1 MYARSSLHVTC
12 TLATASLFC
21 VAHTGWAQ
29 EPDRT
34 VLPIAPPPFRGTVG
48 TTYKESVPSP
58 IPPLRAPVGAPNVLV
73 VLLDDEGYGQSGT
86 FGGLIPTPTLDRLA
100 AGGLRY
106 TRFHVT
112 ALCSPTRS
120 ALLTGRNNHAVSMGT
135 IANWS
140 TDEPGYTGSIPK
152 SAAMLPEVLRENG
165 YATSAFGKWH
175 LIPEPEVTLA
185 GPFDHWPT
193 HQGFDY
199 YYGFIDAETNQWFP
213 ELTVGTQPIEMVA
226 PPGRKGDYTLN
237 EDLANKAIDW
247 IKAEKSLAPEKPF
260 FIYYAP
266 GASHAPLQAPRAW
279 VDKFKGQFDMGW
291 DRYREIVLERQKK
304 LGVVPQDTKLTLR
317 PAEIPAWDS
326 LSADQKKVA
335 ARLMEVYA
343 GFTAQSDHEIGRVID
358 AIGGLG
364 QLDNTLIVYIA
375 GDNGASLEGGLY
387 GTSNAMAQVNGEAQ
401 GTAEALAVL
410 DDLGEPKTT
419 PHYPVGWAWAGNAPF
434 QWGKRI
440 GSHLGGTRD
449 PMVVYWPGKIKDAGG
464 LRSQFEDVT
473 DVAPTIL
480 EAAGIPEPVEVN
492 GVKQQRVD
500 GMSMLATFASATV
513 PSRRTTQYFELM
525 GNRAIYHDERMASA
539 RRGLLPWVYAGS
551 PEDMMRQPWELYDLS
566 KDYSEANNLAG
577 QYPGKLKQMQA
588 IFDDEAKKNQVYPL
602 DPRMSGRGF
611 HVPAGH
617 YTYYTATGHLY
628 NELTPPFETKSHTI
642 TAYVEIPKQ
651 GADGVLAAVGGEG
664 GGFSLFVKD
673 GRPTYTYNFF
683 RHGTTVV
690 APNALPAGP
699 AKIVLELT
707 YDGVGIGK
715 TAVATLSVN
724 DRKVGTA
731 QIAQTVPNVF
741 SFEETFDVGEDSASP
756 VGDYESPFRFT
767 GMIDR
772 IDVDFA
778 GAK

>member
-1 MYARSSLHVTC
+1 MVTRPPLMPC
-12 TLATASLFC
+12 TLATMCLFC
-21 VAHTGWAQ
+21 ATHTISAQ
-29 EPDRT
+29 GTNRA

-58 IPPLRAPVGAPNVLV
+58 IPPLRAPAGAPNVLV

-120 ALLTGRNNHAVSMGT
+120 ALLTGRNNHAVSMGVIT
-135 IANWS
+135 NWS

-175 LIPEPEVTLA
+175 LIPEAEVSLA

-199 YYGFIDAETNQWFP
+199 YYGFIDAETNQWYP
-213 ELTVGTQPIEMVA
+213 ELTLGTQPIEMVA
-226 PPGRKGDYTLN
+226 PPDRKDDYTLN
-237 EDLANKAIDW
+237 EDLANKAIEW
-247 IKAEKSLAPEKPF
+247 IKSEKSLAPDKPF

-279 VDKFKGQFDMGW
+279 IDKFKGQFDMGW
-291 DRYREIVLERQKK
+291 DRYREIVLDRQKK
-304 LGVVPQDTKLTLR
+304 LGVVPHDTKLTPR
-317 PAEIPAWDS
+317 PAAIPAWDS
-326 LSADQKKVA
+326 LTPDQKKVA
-335 ARLMEVYA
+335 VRLMEVYA

-358 AIGGLG
+358 AIAATG

-387 GTSNAMAQVNGEAQ
+387 GTANAMSQINGEPQ
-401 GTAEALAVL
+401 STEDALAVL
-410 DDLGEPKTT
+410 DELGGPHTT

-440 GSHLGGTRD
+440 ASHLGGTRD
-449 PMVVYWPGKIKDAGG
+449 PMVVFWPSHIKDAGG
-464 LRSQFEDVT
+464 LRYQFEDVI

-480 EAAGIPEPVEVN
+480 EASGIPEPTEVN

-500 GMSMLATFASATV
+500 GISMLATFGSAAV
-513 PSRRTTQYFELM
+513 PSKRTTQYFEML
-525 GNRAIYHDERMASA
+525 GNRAIYHDDWMASA
-539 RRGLLPWVYAGS
+539 RSGLLPWVYAGS
-551 PEDMMRQPWELYDLS
+551 PEDMMQQPWELYDLS
-566 KDYSEANNLAG
+566 KDYSETINLAQ
-577 QYPGKLKQMQA
+577 QYPEKLKQMQA
-588 IFDDEAKKNQVYPL
+588 LFDEEAKKNQVYPL
-602 DPRMSGRGF
+602 DPRMSGRGS
-611 HVPAGH
+611 HAPATH
-617 YTYYTATGHLY
+617 YTYYTGTGHLY
-628 NELTPPFETKSHTI
+628 DALIPPVERKSHTI

-651 GADGVLAAVGGEG
+651 GANGVLMADGGEG
-664 GGFSLFVKD
+664 GGFSLFLKE

-683 RHGTTVV
+683 RKNTTI
-690 APNALPAGP
+690 ASPTALPPGP
-699 AKIVLELT
+699 AKIVLQLT
-707 YDGVGIGK
+707 YSGTGLNK

-724 DRKVGTA
+724 DRQVATT
-731 QIAQTVPNVF
+731 QIPRTVPNVF

-756 VGDYESPFRFT
+756 VGDYESPFAFNGT
-767 GMIDR
+767 IQR
-772 IDVDFA
+772 IDLDFA
-778 GAK
+778 PPN

>member
-1 MYARSSLHVTC
+1 MVTRAPLMPC
-12 TLATASLFC
+12 SLATMCLFC
-21 VAHTGWAQ
+21 ATYTVSAQ
-29 EPDRT
+29 EPNRT

-48 TTYKESVPSP
+48 TTYKESVPAL
-58 IPPLRAPVGAPNVLV
+58 IPPLRAPAGAPNVLV

-100 AGGLRY
+100 AGGLRF

-120 ALLTGRNNHAVSMGT
+120 ALLTGRNNHAVSMGVIT
-135 IANWS
+135 NWS

-175 LIPEPEVTLA
+175 LIPQQEATLG

-199 YYGFIDAETNQWFP
+199 YYGFLDGETNQWFP
-213 ELTVGTQPIEMVA
+213 ELTLRTQPVEMVA
-226 PPGRKGDYTLN
+226 PSGRKDDYTLN
-237 EDLANKAIDW
+237 EDLADKAIDW
-247 IKAEKSLAPEKPF
+247 IKSEKSLAPHKPF
-260 FIYYAP
+260 FVYYAP
-266 GASHAPLQAPRAW
+266 GASHAPLQAPREW

-304 LGVVPQDTKLTLR
+304 LGVVPPDTKLTAR

-326 LSADQKKVA
+326 LTPDQKKVA

-358 AIGGLG
+358 AIDATG

-387 GTSNAMAQVNGEAQ
+387 GTENAMSQINGEPQ
-401 GTAEALAVL
+401 STEDALAVL
-410 DDLGEPKTT
+410 DELGGPHTT
-419 PHYPVGWAWAGNAPF
+419 PHYPVGWAWAGNTPF

-440 GSHLGGTRD
+440 ASHLGGTRD
-449 PMVVYWPGKIKDAGG
+449 PMVVFWPSKIKDAGG
-464 LRSQFEDVT
+464 VRYQFEDVT

-480 EAAGIPEPVEVN
+480 EAAGLPEPTEVN

-500 GMSMLATFASATV
+500 GMSMLATFTSATA
-513 PSRRTTQYFELM
+513 PSQRTKQYFEMM
-525 GNRAIYHDERMASA
+525 GNRAIYHDDWMASA

-551 PEDMMRQPWELYDLS
+551 SDNMMQQPWELYDLS
-566 KDYSEANNLAG
+566 KDYSEANNLAR
-577 QYPGKLKQMQA
+577 QYPDKVKQMQSL
-588 IFDDEAKKNQVYPL
+588 FDEEAKKNQVYPL

-611 HVPAGH
+611 HASAGRSTF
-617 YTYYTATGHLY
+617 YSGAGHLY
-628 NELTPPFETKSHTI
+628 NELAPPFETKSHTI
-642 TAYVEIPKQ
+642 TAYVDIPKE
-651 GADGVLAAVGGEG
+651 GANGVLMADGAEG
-664 GGFSLFVKD
+664 GGFALFLKD
-673 GRPTYTYNFF
+673 GRPTYTYDFF
-683 RHGTTVV
+683 RKSTTI
-690 APNALPAGP
+690 ASPTTLPPGP
-699 AKIVLELT
+699 AKIVLQLT
-707 YDGVGIGK
+707 YSGTGLNK

-724 DRKVGTA
+724 DRQVATT
-731 QIAQTVPNVF
+731 QIARTVPNVF

-756 VGDYESPFRFT
+756 VGDYESPFAFT
-767 GMIDR
+767 GTIRR
-772 IDVDFA
+772 IDLDFA
-778 GAK
+778 PPN

>member
-1 MYARSSLHVTC
+1 MLTRARLMPCS
-12 TLATASLFC
+12 LATMCLFC
-21 VAHTGWAQ
+21 ATHTVSAQ
-29 EPDRT
+29 EPNRT

-48 TTYKESVPSP
+48 TTYKESVPAP
-58 IPPLRAPVGAPNVLV
+58 TPPLRAPAGAPNVMV
-73 VLLDDEGYGQSGT
+73 ILLDDEGYGQSGT

-120 ALLTGRNNHAVSMGT
+120 ALLTGRNNHAVSMGVIT
-135 IANWS
+135 NWS

-175 LIPEPEVTLA
+175 LIPQPEATLA

-199 YYGFIDAETNQWFP
+199 YYGFIDGETNQWFP
-213 ELTVGTQPIEMVA
+213 ELTLGTQPIEMVA
-226 PPGRKGDYTLN
+226 PPGRKNDYTLN

-247 IKAEKSLAPEKPF
+247 IKSEKSLAPDKPF

-279 VDKFKGQFDMGW
+279 VDRFKGHFDMGW

-304 LGVVPQDTKLTLR
+304 LVVVPPDTKLTSR
-317 PAEIPAWDS
+317 PPEIPAWDS
-326 LSADQKKVA
+326 LTPDQKKVA

-358 AIGGLG
+358 AIDATG

-387 GTSNAMAQVNGEAQ
+387 GTANAMSQINGEPQ
-401 GTAEALAVL
+401 STEDALAVL
-410 DDLGEPKTT
+410 DELGGPHTT
-419 PHYPVGWAWAGNAPF
+419 PHYPVGWAWAGNTPF

-440 GSHLGGTRD
+440 ASHLGGTRD
-449 PMVVYWPGKIKDAGG
+449 PMVVFWPSKVKDAGG
-464 LRSQFEDVT
+464 VRYQFEDVT

-480 EAAGIPEPVEVN
+480 EAAGLPEPTEVN

-500 GMSMLATFASATV
+500 GMSMLATFTSATA
-513 PSRRTTQYFELM
+513 PSQRTTQYFEMM
-525 GNRAIYHDERMASA
+525 GNRAIYHDDWMASA
-539 RRGLLPWVYAGS
+539 RSGLLPWVYVGS
-551 PEDMMRQPWELYDLS
+551 SENMMQQPWELYDLS
-566 KDYSEANNLAG
+566 KDYSEANDLAR
-577 QYPGKLKQMQA
+577 QYPDKVKQMQSL
-588 IFDDEAKKNQVYPL
+588 FDEEAKKNQVYPL

-611 HVPAGH
+611 HAPAEHSTFYSG
-617 YTYYTATGHLY
+617 AGHLY
-628 NELTPPFETKSHTI
+628 NELAPPFETKSHTI
-642 TAYVEIPKQ
+642 TAYVDIPRE
-651 GADGVLAAVGGEG
+651 GANGVLMADGAES
-664 GGFSLFVKD
+664 GGFALFLKD

-683 RHGTTVV
+683 RKSTTI
-690 APNALPAGP
+690 ASPTALPPGP
-699 AKIVLELT
+699 AKIVLQLT
-707 YDGVGIGK
+707 YSGTGLNK
-715 TAVATLSVN
+715 AAVATLSVN
-724 DRKVGTA
+724 DRQVAAT
-731 QIAQTVPNVF
+731 QIARTVPNVF

-756 VGDYESPFRFT
+756 VGDYESPFAFT
-767 GMIDR
+767 GTIQR
-772 IDVDFA
+772 IDLDFSPPN
-778 GAK
+778 